1 MLDTPLII
9 LVIVLALAFDFING
23 FHDTANAIATCVST
37 RAIRPGLAIIGTA
50 VLNFIGAMISTG
62 VAKTI
67 GGDIVTSPAMINEL
81 VIIAG
86 LTGAI
91 IWNLITWWFG
101 MPSSS
106 SHALIGGM
114 IGAVAFSVGAAA
126 LNDWGIIKIFLSLI
140 LSPISAIIIGYI
152 IMKLLF
158 VICHSFK
165 PAKVNMTANR
175 LQILSAA
182 LMAFSHG
189 SNDAQKSMGII
200 TLALVSGGFIQTM
213 EVPTLVKILC
223 ALAMALGTSVGGWK
237 IIRTVGGKIFKMHP
251 IHGFAADLNSA
262 VVIFSATLL
271 HLPVSTTHV
280 VSGSIMGVGSAQ
292 RVKAVHWSVAR
303 QMVTAW
309 VMTIPCTAVIGAAS
323 YFVISHIM
331 VVVIPNL

>member
-91 IWNLITWWFG
+91 VWNLITWWFG

-182 LMAFSHG
+182 LMAFSH
-189 SNDAQKSMGII
+189 
-200 TLALVSGGFIQTM
+200 
-213 EVPTLVKILC
+213 
-223 ALAMALGTSVGGWK
+223 
-237 IIRTVGGKIFKMHP
+237 
-251 IHGFAADLNSA
+251 
-262 VVIFSATLL
+262 
-271 HLPVSTTHV
+271 
-280 VSGSIMGVGSAQ
+280 
-292 RVKAVHWSVAR
+292 
-303 QMVTAW
+303 
-309 VMTIPCTAVIGAAS
+309 
-323 YFVISHIM
+323 
-331 VVVIPNL
+331 